1 MEDLMKE
8 LIVAING
15 LAVSVDELTTELA
28 DVKESIN
35 ELNETVK
42 TTDFAN

>member
-35 ELNETVK
+35 DLNETVK